1 MDKRISGQ
9 YRLAHLF
16 HARDDAFFRHQIS
29 SRVNVAV
36 AIQRSVLIKKPDKR
50 EQHEFTLSLP
60 GETGFIIKAGKR
72 TAFRLADGTNPE
84 MPYCLSLLS

>member
-36 AIQRSVLIKKPDKR
+36 AIQRSVLIKNRTSESNMSSHFHCLEKPV
-50 EQHEFTLSLP
+50 L
-60 GETGFIIKAGKR
+60 
-72 TAFRLADGTNPE
+72 
-84 MPYCLSLLS
+84 